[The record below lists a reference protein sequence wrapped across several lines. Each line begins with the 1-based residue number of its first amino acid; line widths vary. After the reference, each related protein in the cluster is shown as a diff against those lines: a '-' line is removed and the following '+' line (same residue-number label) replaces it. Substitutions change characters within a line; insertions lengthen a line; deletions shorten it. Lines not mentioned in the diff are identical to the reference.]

1 MENTSFISMS
11 RQAAMRR
18 QMDVIANNIANAN
31 TTGFKAERVL
41 FTEFMEKMRH
51 VERFEGSNEIS
62 FTQDIGVFRDTDQG
76 TLATTDN
83 PLNFAIQGEGYFVIE
98 TPQGER
104 YTRNGIFSLNADG
117 EIVTDQ
123 GYPVLSDGNAPLV
136 ITEADATINVSR
148 DGTVSADTGLV
159 GRFQI
164 VNFENEQQLRKVANG
179 LYNTDE
185 APEPVE
191 QPEILQGQI
200 EQSNV
205 TPVIELTRM
214 IQLLREFEGVNQ
226 MMERENER
234 SLKAMDKLSGA
245 RAQ

>member
-1 MENTSFISMS
+1 
-11 RQAAMRR
+11 
-18 QMDVIANNIANAN
+18 MDVIANNIANAN

-41 FTEFMEKMRH
+41 FTEFIEKMRH
-51 VERFEGSNEIS
+51 VDRFEGSNKIS
-62 FTQDIGVFRDTDQG
+62 FTQDIGVFRNTDQG

-83 PLNFAIQGEGYFVIE
+83 PLNFAIQGDGYFVVD
-98 TPQGER
+98 TPEGNR

-123 GYPVLSDGNAPLV
+123 GYPVLSDGDAPLV
-136 ITEADATINVSR
+136 ITAADATINVSR

-159 GRFQI
+159 GRFQL
-164 VNFENEQQLRKVANG
+164 VTFDNLQLLRKVANA
-179 LYNTDE
+179 LYSTDQ
-185 APEPVE
+185 APEAVE
-191 QPEILQGQI
+191 APEILQGAI

-205 TPVIELTRM
+205 TPVIELNRM

-226 MMERENER
+226 LMERENER

-245 RAQ
+245 RSQ

>member
-1 MENTSFISMS
+1 
-11 RQAAMRR
+11 MRR

-31 TTGFKAERVL
+31 TTGFKAERVM
-41 FTEFMEKMRH
+41 FTEYMEKMRH

-62 FTQDIGVFRDTDQG
+62 FAQDIGVFRDTDQG

-136 ITEADATINVSR
+136 ITEADSNITVSR
-148 DGTVSADTGLV
+148 DGTVSASTGLV
-159 GRFQI
+159 GRFQ
-164 VNFENEQQLRKVANG
+164 VVEFENTQQLRKVANG
-179 LYNTDE
+179 LYSTDQ
-185 APEPVE
+185 AAEPVE
-191 QPEILQGQI
+191 QPDILQGAI

-234 SLKAMDKLSGA
+234 ALKAMDKLSGA
-245 RAQ
+245 RGA